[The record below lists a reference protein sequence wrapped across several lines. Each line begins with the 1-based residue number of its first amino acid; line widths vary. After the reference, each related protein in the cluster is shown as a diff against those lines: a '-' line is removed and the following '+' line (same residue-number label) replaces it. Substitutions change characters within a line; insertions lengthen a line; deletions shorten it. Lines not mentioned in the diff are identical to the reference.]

1 MTLISKT
8 TLRVLMLLL
17 AGSFI
22 SSGIGVAMA
31 TEEIPYQTVSR
42 DGDVEIRDYQPLLKL
57 QITKTG
63 SRYQAPSDAFRD
75 LGGYI
80 FGDNQTGEKIAM
92 TAPVSQQAIA
102 DDSNTEKDKW
112 QIAFYMPE
120 NYTLADMPAPEN
132 QDLQL
137 IETAPRRVAVL
148 EFYGRRSDD
157 NMDKNTEKL
166 RAYLRDNNIAFVDNP
181 SYAFYNS
188 PMMIWFL
195 RRNEVMFELQ

>member
-1 MTLISKT
+1 M
-8 TLRVLMLLL
+8 LMLLL
-17 AGSFI
+17 AGSI
-22 SSGIGVAMA
+22 MSNGIGVAMA
-31 TEEIPYQTVSR
+31 TEEIPYQTISL
-42 DGDVEIRDYQPLLKL
+42 DGDVEIRDYQPLVKL
-57 QITKTG
+57 QITKVG

-75 LGGYI
+75 LAGYI
-80 FGDNQTGEKIAM
+80 FGDNQTGQKIAM

-102 DDSNTEKDKW
+102 DNENTESDAKSDKW

-120 NYTLADMPAPEN
+120 NYTLTDMPAPEN

-137 IETAPRRVAVL
+137 IETKPRRVAVL

-157 NMDKNTEKL
+157 NMDTNTEKL
-166 RAYLRDNNIAFVDNP
+166 RTYLRENNIAFVDNP